1 MKLTKFEDIVQHN
14 IDSIKEASACVEKF
28 YNLLGMEYSTE
39 IKNISQVVWPLFF
52 KKQFIII
59 QLPLKDKEIGAFCFK
74 GNHDSGYVILNSSL
88 SPYNVNFALMHEVC
102 HVCVN
107 DDIASN
113 NVEMF
118 LDDTYSE
125 HEEERLANQFA
136 GMILLPEGHLRRMY
150 EKFTSETSKND
161 SKDELQLSIVV
172 CKLMSYFEAPYIA
185 VLIRLREIGLIE
197 ADEDLVKCL
206 RLKKEDIEDIYNRCW
221 LDLTALQP
229 SYRDDYLR
237 LEQLLGKIAKENIE
251 EEFMYEADARE
262 ALENISKIYRQLRE
276 DR

>member
-14 IDSIKEASACVEKF
+14 INNIKEASACVEKF

-52 KKQFIII
+52 NKQFIII

-88 SPYNVNFALMHEVC
+88 SPYNVNFAIMHEVC
-102 HVCVN
+102 HVCIN

-125 HEEERLANQFA
+125 HEEERIANQFA

-150 EKFTSETSKND
+150 EKFASETSKSD
-161 SKDELQLSIVV
+161 IKDELRLPIIV

-185 VLIRLREIGLIE
+185 VLIRLREIGLIDV
-197 ADEDLVKCL
+197 DEDLVECL
-206 RLKKEDIEDIYNRCW
+206 KLKKEDIEDIYNRCW

>member
-14 IDSIKEASACVEKF
+14 INNIKEASACVEKF

-39 IKNISQVVWPLFF
+39 IKNITQVVWPLFF
-52 KKQFIII
+52 NKQFIII

-88 SPYNVNFALMHEVC
+88 SPYNVNFAIMHEVC
-102 HVCVN
+102 HVCIN

-206 RLKKEDIEDIYNRCW
+206 KLKKEDIEDIYNRCW

-229 SYRDDYLR
+229 SYRDDYSR
-237 LEQLLGKIAKENIE
+237 LTELLLEIAKENIE
-251 EEFMYEADARE
+251 EDIMYETDVKE
-262 ALENISKIYRQLRE
+262 TLENISKIYMQLRE
-276 DR
+276 ER